1 MGHPCLFFSFAFLQL
16 CDLKKRKLLISTGV
30 HVRGMFSFFTDP
42 IQRLGRQHRHMGLW
56 PLGFQSYGPFL
67 KSMGHYSN
75 GVGQKKR
82 NIGIF
87 VSDVTFRTSIIQY
100 RQVNIIIK

>member
-1 MGHPCLFFSFAFLQL
+1 
-16 CDLKKRKLLISTGV
+16 
-30 HVRGMFSFFTDP
+30 
-42 IQRLGRQHRHMGLW
+42 
-56 PLGFQSYGPFL
+56 
-67 KSMGHYSN
+67 MGHYSD

-100 RQVNIIIK
+100 RDKVVLFCFHFNNQSNSQQLPTSGEEQSMHYTYEGVYMYILTLLK

>member
-1 MGHPCLFFSFAFLQL
+1 MYSKTTPL
-16 CDLKKRKLLISTGV
+16 T
-30 HVRGMFSFFTDP
+30 
-42 IQRLGRQHRHMGLW
+42 QRLGRQNRHMA
-56 PLGFQSYGPFL
+56 PGFQSYGPFL

-87 VSDVTFRTSIIQY
+87 VSDVTFRTSMIQY
-100 RQVNIIIK
+100 CEVNIIIK

>member
-1 MGHPCLFFSFAFLQL
+1 MSAVSSPLPTGSVGE
-16 CDLKKRKLLISTGV
+16 KELIKNYL
-30 HVRGMFSFFTDP
+30 P
-42 IQRLGRQHRHMGLW
+42 QRLGRQNRHMGLW
-56 PLGFQSYGPFL
+56 PLGFKSYGPFL

-100 RQVNIIIK
+100 REVNIIIK

>member
-1 MGHPCLFFSFAFLQL
+1 
-16 CDLKKRKLLISTGV
+16 
-30 HVRGMFSFFTDP
+30 
-42 IQRLGRQHRHMGLW
+42 MGLW

-87 VSDVTFRTSIIQY
+87 ESGVTFRTSISENGIKLFY
-100 RQVNIIIK
+100 YNVNIIIK

>member
-1 MGHPCLFFSFAFLQL
+1 MYGYVQCMVWMQN
-16 CDLKKRKLLISTGV
+16 
-30 HVRGMFSFFTDP
+30 
-42 IQRLGRQHRHMGLW
+42 RHMGLW

-82 NIGIF
+82 NIDIF
-87 VSDVTFRTSIIQY
+87 VSDVRFRTSIIQY
-100 RQVNIIIK
+100 REVNIIIK

>member
-1 MGHPCLFFSFAFLQL
+1 MVMKCLVPHAYGTGMKCSLARVVSALTCAHLQCIGIL
-16 CDLKKRKLLISTGV
+16 YQ
-30 HVRGMFSFFTDP
+30 P
-42 IQRLGRQHRHMGLW
+42 QRLGRQNSHMGLW

-87 VSDVTFRTSIIQY
+87 VSDVTFRTVS
-100 RQVNIIIK
+100 

>member
-1 MGHPCLFFSFAFLQL
+1 MHRKKIQL
-16 CDLKKRKLLISTGV
+16 TKVYPMLAMNTKLIN
-30 HVRGMFSFFTDP
+30 F
-42 IQRLGRQHRHMGLW
+42 QRLGRQNRHMGLW

-67 KSMGHYSN
+67 KSMRHYSN

-87 VSDVTFRTSIIQY
+87 VSDVTFRTSVIQY
-100 RQVNIIIK
+100 HEVNIVIK

>member
-1 MGHPCLFFSFAFLQL
+1 
-16 CDLKKRKLLISTGV
+16 
-30 HVRGMFSFFTDP
+30 
-42 IQRLGRQHRHMGLW
+42 
-56 PLGFQSYGPFL
+56 
-67 KSMGHYSN
+67 MGHYSN

-100 RQVNIIIK
+100 RQVNIIIVLFRFHFNNQSNSQQLPTSGEEQSMHYTYEGVYILTLLK